1 MAAPGK
7 WKAYDRLK
15 ERFGDG
21 TGLDLDT
28 LAIKLAI
35 FLSTSNANTLS
46 VGTNIFADLTNEHA
60 TANGYTA
67 GGFALTGAL
76 WTRAGGVITFD
87 ADDVPLGTPTG
98 GGIVGR
104 FGVLYFD
111 ATVNGIVKPLIGVSL
126 LDTAPADVTFA
137 AGNPAEIRFSASGIL
152 ALSGATTD

>member
-15 ERFGDG
+15 LRMGDA
-21 TGLDLDT
+21 TALDFDSI
-28 LAIKLAI
+28 AIKLAI

-46 VGTNIFADLTNEHA
+46 VGTNVFGDLTNEHSA
-60 TANGYTA
+60 ANGYTA
-67 GGFALTGAL
+67 GGFAVPSPT
-76 WTRAGGVITFD
+76 WVNSGGVITLD
-87 ADDVPLGTPTG
+87 APDVSLGTPTG

-111 ATVNGIVKPLIGVSL
+111 ATVTGVVKPLIAVSL

-137 AGNPAEIRFSASGIL
+137 AGNPAEIRFAGTGIL
-152 ALSGATTD
+152 TLSGATTD